1 MFFAS
6 FVDISI
12 IEPYKQNQGYK
23 IMTNIE
29 NNTDTLYT
37 DSAFGEWLKTMP
49 DNVDSTY
56 REYDVDNGGT
66 RVTVTFFIDD
76 GE

>member
-1 MFFAS
+1 MNS
-6 FVDISI
+6 
-12 IEPYKQNQGYK
+12 
-23 IMTNIE
+23 IE

-49 DNVDSTY
+49 ANVDSTY